1 MLRKII
7 FFLILIL
14 FWNITLILFPVNYA
28 YITTLQG
35 IININYKYFIIMYFL
50 LTLINNYVF
59 YKLFTGFDLNNN
71 YNFVYILNYIFT
83 QVFGLFFFKFNCLI
97 LSVICLCIVF
107 VSSIFVYLESK
118 KIDRINSYLII
129 PSILFNVSRVFT
141 SIGSTLSNVLKIFI
155 CSSTEP

>member
-14 FWNITLILFPVNYA
+14 FWNITLILFPINYA

-35 IININYKYFIIMYFL
+35 IININYKFFIIMYFL

-118 KIDRINSYLII
+118 KIDRTNSYLII
-129 PSILFNVSRVFT
+129 PSILFNMFNL
-141 SIGSTLSNVLKIFI
+141 IGLIIVMILN
-155 CSSTEP
+155 

>member
-35 IININYKYFIIMYFL
+35 IININYKYLIIMYFL

-118 KIDRINSYLII
+118 KIDRTNSYLII
-129 PSILFNVSRVFT
+129 PSILFNMFNL
-141 SIGSTLSNVLKIFI
+141 IGLMIVMILN
-155 CSSTEP
+155 

>member
-83 QVFGLFFFKFNCLI
+83 QVFGLFFFKFNSLI
-97 LSVICLCIVF
+97 LSVICLGIVF
-107 VSSIFVYLESK
+107 ISSIFVYLESK
-118 KIDRINSYLII
+118 KIDRTNSYLII
-129 PSILFNVSRVFT
+129 PSILFNMFNL
-141 SIGSTLSNVLKIFI
+141 IGLMIVMILN
-155 CSSTEP
+155 

>member
-97 LSVICLCIVF
+97 LSVLCLCIVF

-118 KIDRINSYLII
+118 KIDRTNSYLII
-129 PSILFNVSRVFT
+129 PSILFNMFNL
-141 SIGSTLSNVLKIFI
+141 IGLMIVMILN
-155 CSSTEP
+155 

>member
-35 IININYKYFIIMYFL
+35 ITNINYKYFIIMYFL
-50 LTLINNYVF
+50 LTLINNYGF

-118 KIDRINSYLII
+118 KIDRTNSYLII
-129 PSILFNVSRVFT
+129 PSILFNMFNL
-141 SIGSTLSNVLKIFI
+141 IGLMIVMILN
-155 CSSTEP
+155 

>member
-14 FWNITLILFPVNYA
+14 FWNITLILFPVNYV

-35 IININYKYFIIMYFL
+35 IININYNYFIIMYFL

-97 LSVICLCIVF
+97 LSVICLGIVF

-118 KIDRINSYLII
+118 KIDRTNSYLII
-129 PSILFNVSRVFT
+129 PSILFNMFNL
-141 SIGSTLSNVLKIFI
+141 IGLMIVMILN
-155 CSSTEP
+155 

>member
-107 VSSIFVYLESK
+107 VSSIFVYIESK
-118 KIDRINSYLII
+118 KIDRTNSYLII
-129 PSILFNVSRVFT
+129 PSILFNMFNL
-141 SIGSTLSNVLKIFI
+141 IGLMIVMILN
-155 CSSTEP
+155 

>member
-97 LSVICLCIVF
+97 LSVICLGIVF
-107 VSSIFVYLESK
+107 VSSIFVYLEGK
-118 KIDRINSYLII
+118 KIDRTNSYLII
-129 PSILFNVSRVFT
+129 PSILFNMFNL
-141 SIGSTLSNVLKIFI
+141 IGLMIVMILN
-155 CSSTEP
+155 

>member
-71 YNFVYILNYIFT
+71 YIFVYILNYIFT

-118 KIDRINSYLII
+118 KIDRTNSYLII
-129 PSILFNVSRVFT
+129 PSILFNMFNL
-141 SIGSTLSNVLKIFI
+141 IGLMIVMILN
-155 CSSTEP
+155 

>member
-35 IININYKYFIIMYFL
+35 ITNINYKYFIIMYFL

-97 LSVICLCIVF
+97 LSVICLVIVF

-118 KIDRINSYLII
+118 KIDRTNSYLII
-129 PSILFNVSRVFT
+129 PSILFNMFNL
-141 SIGSTLSNVLKIFI
+141 IGLMIVIILN
-155 CSSTEP
+155 

>member
-7 FFLILIL
+7 FSLILIL

-35 IININYKYFIIMYFL
+35 ITNINYKYFIIMYFL

-118 KIDRINSYLII
+118 KIDRTNSYLII
-129 PSILFNVSRVFT
+129 PSILFNMFNL
-141 SIGSTLSNVLKIFI
+141 IGLMIVMILN
-155 CSSTEP
+155 

>member
-14 FWNITLILFPVNYA
+14 FWNITLILFPINYA

-71 YNFVYILNYIFT
+71 YIFVYILNYIFT
-83 QVFGLFFFKFNCLI
+83 QVFGLFFYKFNCLI

-118 KIDRINSYLII
+118 KIDRTNSYLII
-129 PSILFNVSRVFT
+129 PSILFNMFNL
-141 SIGSTLSNVLKIFI
+141 IGLMIVMILN
-155 CSSTEP
+155 

>member
-14 FWNITLILFPVNYA
+14 FWNITLILFPVNFA

-71 YNFVYILNYIFT
+71 YIFVYILNYIFT

-118 KIDRINSYLII
+118 KIDRTNSYLII
-129 PSILFNVSRVFT
+129 PSILFNMFNL
-141 SIGSTLSNVLKIFI
+141 IGLMIVMILN
-155 CSSTEP
+155 

>member
-35 IININYKYFIIMYFL
+35 ITNINYKYFIIMYFL

-97 LSVICLCIVF
+97 LSVICLGIVF

-118 KIDRINSYLII
+118 KIDRTNSYLII
-129 PSILFNVSRVFT
+129 PSILFNMFNL
-141 SIGSTLSNVLKIFI
+141 IGLMIVIILN
-155 CSSTEP
+155 

>member
-28 YITTLQG
+28 YMTTLQG

-50 LTLINNYVF
+50 LTLINNYAF

-118 KIDRINSYLII
+118 KIDRTNSYLII
-129 PSILFNVSRVFT
+129 PSILFNMFNL
-141 SIGSTLSNVLKIFI
+141 IGLMIVMILN
-155 CSSTEP
+155 

>member
-97 LSVICLCIVF
+97 LSVICLGIVF

-118 KIDRINSYLII
+118 KIDRTN
-129 PSILFNVSRVFT
+129 
-141 SIGSTLSNVLKIFI
+141 
-155 CSSTEP
+155 

>member
-97 LSVICLCIVF
+97 LSVICL
-107 VSSIFVYLESK
+107 YLESK
-118 KIDRINSYLII
+118 KIDRTNSYLII
-129 PSILFNVSRVFT
+129 PSILFNMFNL
-141 SIGSTLSNVLKIFI
+141 IGLMIVMILN
-155 CSSTEP
+155 

>member
-35 IININYKYFIIMYFL
+35 IININYTYFIIMYFL

-118 KIDRINSYLII
+118 KIDRTNSYLII
-129 PSILFNVSRVFT
+129 PSILFNMFNL
-141 SIGSTLSNVLKIFI
+141 IGLMIVMILN
-155 CSSTEP
+155 

>member
-35 IININYKYFIIMYFL
+35 IINNNYKYFIIMYFL

-118 KIDRINSYLII
+118 KIDRTNSYLII
-129 PSILFNVSRVFT
+129 PSILFNMFNL
-141 SIGSTLSNVLKIFI
+141 IGLMIVMILN
-155 CSSTEP
+155 

>member
-118 KIDRINSYLII
+118 KIDRTNSYLII
-129 PSILFNVSRVFT
+129 PSILFNL
-141 SIGSTLSNVLKIFI
+141 IGLMIVMILN
-155 CSSTEP
+155 

>member
-50 LTLINNYVF
+50 LTLINNYAF

-118 KIDRINSYLII
+118 KIDRTYSYLII
-129 PSILFNVSRVFT
+129 PSILFNMFNL
-141 SIGSTLSNVLKIFI
+141 IGLMIVIILN
-155 CSSTEP
+155 

>member
-35 IININYKYFIIMYFL
+35 ITNINYKYFIIMYFL

-118 KIDRINSYLII
+118 KIDRTNSYLII
-129 PSILFNVSRVFT
+129 PSILFNMFNL
-141 SIGSTLSNVLKIFI
+141 IGLMIVMILN
-155 CSSTEP
+155 

>member
-14 FWNITLILFPVNYA
+14 FWNITLILFPVNYS

-97 LSVICLCIVF
+97 LSVICLGIVF

-118 KIDRINSYLII
+118 KIDRTNSYLII
-129 PSILFNVSRVFT
+129 PSILFNMFNL
-141 SIGSTLSNVLKIFI
+141 IGLMIVMILN
-155 CSSTEP
+155 

>member
-97 LSVICLCIVF
+97 LSVICLGIVF

-118 KIDRINSYLII
+118 KIDRTNSYLII
-129 PSILFNVSRVFT
+129 PSILFNMFNLISLMIVM
-141 SIGSTLSNVLKIFI
+141 ILN
-155 CSSTEP
+155 

>member
-7 FFLILIL
+7 FFFILIF
-14 FWNITLILFPVNYA
+14 FWNIILILFPVNYA

-118 KIDRINSYLII
+118 KIDRTNSYLII
-129 PSILFNVSRVFT
+129 PSILFNMFNL
-141 SIGSTLSNVLKIFI
+141 IGLMIVMILN
-155 CSSTEP
+155 

>member
-83 QVFGLFFFKFNCLI
+83 QVFGLFFFRFNSLI
-97 LSVICLCIVF
+97 LSVICLCIVLI
-107 VSSIFVYLESK
+107 SSIFVHLESK
-118 KIDRINSYLII
+118 KIDRTSSYLII
-129 PSILFNVSRVFT
+129 PSILFNVFNL
-141 SIGSTLSNVLKIFI
+141 IGLMIVMILN
-155 CSSTEP
+155 

>member
-118 KIDRINSYLII
+118 KIELILI
-129 PSILFNVSRVFT
+129 
-141 SIGSTLSNVLKIFI
+141 
-155 CSSTEP
+155 

>member
-35 IININYKYFIIMYFL
+35 ITNINYKYFIIMYFL

-97 LSVICLCIVF
+97 LSVICLGIVF

-129 PSILFNVSRVFT
+129 PSILFNMFNL
-141 SIGSTLSNVLKIFI
+141 IGLMIVMILN
-155 CSSTEP
+155 

>member
-14 FWNITLILFPVNYA
+14 FWNITLILYPVNYA

-97 LSVICLCIVF
+97 LSVICLGIVF

-118 KIDRINSYLII
+118 KIDRTNSYLII
-129 PSILFNVSRVFT
+129 PSILFNMFNL
-141 SIGSTLSNVLKIFI
+141 IGLMIVMILN
-155 CSSTEP
+155 

>member
-28 YITTLQG
+28 YITTLQD

-97 LSVICLCIVF
+97 LSVICLGIVF

-118 KIDRINSYLII
+118 KIDRTNSYLII
-129 PSILFNVSRVFT
+129 PSILFNMFNL
-141 SIGSTLSNVLKIFI
+141 IGLMIVMILN
-155 CSSTEP
+155 

>member
-107 VSSIFVYLESK
+107 VSSIFGYLESK
-118 KIDRINSYLII
+118 KIDRTNSYLII
-129 PSILFNVSRVFT
+129 PSILFNMFNL
-141 SIGSTLSNVLKIFI
+141 IGLMIVMILN
-155 CSSTEP
+155 

>member
-97 LSVICLCIVF
+97 LSVICLGIVF

-118 KIDRINSYLII
+118 KIDRTNSYLII
-129 PSILFNVSRVFT
+129 SSILFNMFNL
-141 SIGSTLSNVLKIFI
+141 IGLMIVMILN
-155 CSSTEP
+155 

>member
-35 IININYKYFIIMYFL
+35 ITNINYKYFIIMYFL

-83 QVFGLFFFKFNCLI
+83 QVFGLFFFKFNSLI

-118 KIDRINSYLII
+118 KIDRTNSYLII
-129 PSILFNVSRVFT
+129 PSILFNMFNL
-141 SIGSTLSNVLKIFI
+141 IGLMIVMILN
-155 CSSTEP
+155 

>member
-35 IININYKYFIIMYFL
+35 ITNINYKYFIIMYFL

-118 KIDRINSYLII
+118 KIDRTNSYLII
-129 PSILFNVSRVFT
+129 PSILFNMFNL
-141 SIGSTLSNVLKIFI
+141 IGLMLVMILN
-155 CSSTEP
+155 

>member
-28 YITTLQG
+28 YITTLHG

-107 VSSIFVYLESK
+107 VSSIFVYIESK
-118 KIDRINSYLII
+118 KIDRTNSYLII
-129 PSILFNVSRVFT
+129 PSILFNMFNL
-141 SIGSTLSNVLKIFI
+141 IGFMIVMILN
-155 CSSTEP
+155 

>member
-83 QVFGLFFFKFNCLI
+83 QVFGLFFFKFNCLT
-97 LSVICLCIVF
+97 LSVICLGIVF

-118 KIDRINSYLII
+118 KIDRTNSYLII
-129 PSILFNVSRVFT
+129 PSILFNMFNL
-141 SIGSTLSNVLKIFI
+141 IGLMIVMILN
-155 CSSTEP
+155 